1 MIQLKEEKRTLL
13 DDVDIKWEITERETH
28 AFRSMWNRQENIE
41 TIAKRLKR
49 PVLEIGLLIVEQAE
63 LGEIEQRRNGIY
75 W

>member
-13 DDVDIKWEITERETH
+13 DDVDINWVFTVRETE
-28 AFRSMWNRQENIE
+28 AFKTLWNKQENIE

>member
-13 DDVDIKWEITERETH
+13 DDVDINWVFTVRETE
-28 AFRSMWNRQENIE
+28 AFKTMWNRQENIE

-63 LGEIEQRRNGIY
+63 LGEIEQRKNGIY